1 MTLPDAVLWDMDG
14 TLVDTEPFWIASE
27 HELAAAHDKPWTEED
42 SLALVGSGLLEAGA
56 YIRRRL
62 DSSMTA
68 AQIVDYMI
76 ERVSLKLQ
84 GDLPWRPGARE
95 LVHAFADAGVPQALV
110 TMSYASVAAPVA
122 DALDFDVVVT
132 GDAVE
137 HPKPHPQPYLVAAEK
152 LGVDP
157 ARCLAVEDSKT
168 GATSANAAGCWV
180 VAVPHA
186 VKVPEAARR
195 TILRTLE
202 DQTPSGLCALTS
214 TS

>member
-27 HELAAAHDKPWTEED
+27 HELAAEHGMPWTEED

-62 DSSMTA
+62 DSSMSPVE
-68 AQIVDYMI
+68 IVDYMI
-76 ERVSLKLQ
+76 ERVSFNLR
-84 GDLPWRPGARE
+84 GGLPWRPGARE
-95 LVHAFADAGVPQALV
+95 LVRAFAESGVPQALV

-122 DALDFDVVVT
+122 EALGFDVVVT
-132 GDAVE
+132 GDSVE
-137 HPKPHPQPYLVAAEK
+137 HPKPHPQPYLVAAQK
-152 LGVDP
+152 LGVEP
-157 ARCLAVEDSKT
+157 RRCLAVEDSKT
-168 GATSANAAGCWV
+168 GANSANAAGCWV
-180 VAVPHA
+180 IAVPHA
-186 VKVPEAARR
+186 VKVPDASRR

-202 DQTPSGLCALTS
+202 DQTPSGLWALTS

>member
-27 HELAAAHDKPWTEED
+27 HELAAEHDKPWTEED

-62 DSSMTA
+62 DSAMSPA
-68 AQIVDYMI
+68 EIVDYMI
-76 ERVSLKLQ
+76 ARVTVKLQ
-84 GDLPWRPGARE
+84 GGLPWRPGAQE
-95 LVHAFADAGVPQALV
+95 LVRAFAEAGVPQALV

-122 DALDFDVVVT
+122 EALDFDVVVT

-195 TILRTLE
+195 SIVRSLV
-202 DQTPSGLCALTS
+202 DQTPEELWALAS

>member
-62 DSSMTA
+62 DSSMSPA
-68 AQIVDYMI
+68 EIVDYMI
-76 ERVSLKLQ
+76 ERVSRRLQ

-95 LVHAFADAGVPQALV
+95 LVRSFAEAGVPQALV

-202 DQTPSGLCALTS
+202 DQTPSGLWALTS